1 MRSCNSKKI
10 TITKTDREV
19 EVRTREIEMRTA
31 YAPSPVRKCFRAS
44 LLVFVATFTL
54 GGNVSAGFL
63 TNVASK
69 VTEHLAARKVE
80 HIVESNQQSQ
90 VLVPGRDGPLA
101 PSSDQ
106 GFAACPQL
114 FPGNAPLNVAAVN
127 KQWLAVGLCSN
138 HFAVLN
144 SALTKTP
151 LVVIEKLNRS
161 LLSDA
166 SGEERTNEF
175 YPDPRLRRGARA
187 ELSDYKSSGYDR
199 GHLANAADQPDQESM
214 IQSFALS
221 NMIPQDPFNN
231 RKTWAKIESDVRKYA
246 RRASG
251 DVFVFSGPIFRGEQ
265 RTIGHGHVWVPSH
278 LFKLV
283 FDSQTG
289 RSWAY
294 ILANTAEARIEAP
307 MEYAEFV
314 KQTGWQ
320 LLDRAD
326 GVKMGQTAFRN

>member
-1 MRSCNSKKI
+1 MRSFNSKV
-10 TITKTDREV
+10 TITETSRV
-19 EVRTREIEMRTA
+19 TEMGAA
-31 YAPSPVRKCFRAS
+31 YAPSPLRNSLCAV
-44 LLVFVATFTL
+44 LLVFVAALTL
-54 GGNVSAGFL
+54 GGNASAGFL
-63 TNVASK
+63 ANVASK
-69 VTEHLAARKVE
+69 AAEHVAARKVE
-80 HIVESNQQSQ
+80 HIVESGQQSQ

-114 FPGNAPLNVAAVN
+114 FPGGVPINVAAVN
-127 KQWLAVGLCSN
+127 KQWRAVGLCSN
-138 HFAVLN
+138 HFAVLS

-151 LVVIEKLNRS
+151 LVVVEKLTRS

-175 YPDPRLRRGARA
+175 YADPRLGRGARA

-265 RTIGHGHVWVPSH
+265 RTIGPGRVWVPSH

-289 RSWAY
+289 RSWAF

-307 MEYAEFV
+307 MDYSEFV

-320 LLDRAD
+320 LLGRAP
-326 GVKMGQTAFRN
+326 GVQMDQTASRN